1 MSGCS
6 THVLRQLINDKAKD
20 PEIPTYQRNTGDA
33 FAFVKLNSE
42 EAANCLIARSNESKL
57 EECDHVHASFIPKFG
72 IACSLV
78 PNALLRGNPV
88 DEFKAAEGPYPCG
101 DGTVERR
108 GHGWEEDDH
117 YDDFTS
123 DPVSWYG
130 HEKFGITDNVES
142 CGTDSS
148 APDKKS
154 GENNEQQL
162 YASGIKVEREGR
174 VYRSESDGIE
184 NKEE

>member
-1 MSGCS
+1 MGADNRKAELNRNSDFWFPNFEPF
-6 THVLRQLINDKAKD
+6 LISDSSD
-20 PEIPTYQRNTGDA
+20 FRHPRYFRFPTAGN
-33 FAFVKLNSE
+33 
-42 EAANCLIARSNESKL
+42 
-57 EECDHVHASFIPKFG
+57 DHVHASFIPKFG

-130 HEKFGITDNVES
+130 HEKFGITDNS
-142 CGTDSS
+142 IKRKGWGT
-148 APDKKS
+148 
-154 GENNEQQL
+154 E
-162 YASGIKVEREGR
+162 
-174 VYRSESDGIE
+174 
-184 NKEE
+184 